1 MTIEFEIPK
10 ELQAGLRGAWIR
22 YLDLVEPLRN
32 GLHRYCRRLTGNVW
46 DAEDLAQETLLRAFG
61 SLGAANPEVREVRNP
76 RSYLLRIATN
86 LWIDVVR
93 RRQTE
98 GARAPQ
104 AAQSE
109 EAMENPGLARDAG
122 ATLFERLAPQERAAV
137 MLKDVF
143 DLSLAEIAELL
154 QTTAGAVKSALH
166 RGRTRLKEP
175 EASARH
181 DAPPR
186 ELVDRFVDAFNA
198 RDLGTLT
205 ALLLENASAEVVGF
219 GLGQGRNQLASRNG
233 WLQKSLF
240 GHEPW
245 ALDQQKPALVQR
257 AECVLF
263 QGEPIVALWRTRED
277 GEKVEEFWR
286 FEEKEGRVARILD
299 YCFCPET
306 LTEIATILGFT
317 VRLRGYR
324 LPDQVIEWDTERRNR

>member
-1 MTIEFEIPK
+1 MTEPEIPK
-10 ELQAGLRGAWIR
+10 ELQAELRGAWVR

-61 SLGAANPEVREVRNP
+61 SLGAGNPEVRSP

-93 RRQTE
+93 RRKTE
-98 GARAPQ
+98 GTARTPAPPQ
-104 AAQSE
+104 PE
-109 EAMENPGLARDAG
+109 EPAEHSGLARDAG
-122 ATLFERLAPQERAAV
+122 AALFERLAPQERAAV

-154 QTTAGAVKSALH
+154 ETTAGAVKSALH

-175 EASARH
+175 EPSVR
-181 DAPPR
+181 PNRPTQ

-205 ALLLENASAEVVGF
+205 ALLLENASAEVVGW
-219 GLGQGRNQLASRNG
+219 GLGQGRDQLASRNG
-233 WLQKSLF
+233 WLQKTLF

-245 ALDQQKPALVQR
+245 ALDQQKPARVQR

-263 QGEPIVALWRTRED
+263 QGEPIVALWRTGED
-277 GEKVEEFWR
+277 GEKVEEFHR
-286 FEEKEGRVARILD
+286 FEEKEGALSRIRD
-299 YCFCPET
+299 YGFCPET
-306 LTEIATILGFT
+306 LAEVATALGFT
-317 VRLRGYR
+317 FRTRGYR
-324 LPDQVIEWDTERRNR
+324 LPDQAI